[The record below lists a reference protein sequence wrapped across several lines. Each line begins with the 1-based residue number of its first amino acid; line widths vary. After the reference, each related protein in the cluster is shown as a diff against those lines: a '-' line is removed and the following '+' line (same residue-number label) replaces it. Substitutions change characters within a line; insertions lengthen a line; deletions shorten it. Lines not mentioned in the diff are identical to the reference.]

1 VLHSLPLEC
10 NSKLTLAVQME
21 RRIRQHN
28 DCEYRPVPLVE
39 GVAARQNV
47 IIRKAHAQTKK
58 NFNRIWQSSMLGIPI
73 KRNKYYKKGG
83 INFRKQESDKLN
95 TQGKNHE
102 FQIMRT
108 TPTKRH
114 R

>member
-1 VLHSLPLEC
+1 
-10 NSKLTLAVQME
+10 M
-21 RRIRQHN
+21 
-28 DCEYRPVPLVE
+28 VE

-47 IIRKAHAQTKK
+47 TKSKPHAQKK
-58 NFNRIWQSSMLGIPI
+58 KINRIWQSSMLGIPI
-73 KRNKYYKKGG
+73 KRNKYYKEGG

-95 TQGKNHE
+95 TQGKNHK

-114 R
+114 H